1 MLACGH
7 RLQQFQVFAARV
19 VARAQARG
27 EQHSDRPLHGRYR
40 LRVTRSKAHTIK
52 PASITYSAM
61 LTACF
66 DCA

>member
-1 MLACGH
+1 MLAREY
-7 RLQQFQVFAARV
+7 RLQQFQAFAARV
-19 VARAQARG
+19 VARAQPRG
-27 EQHSDRPLHGRYR
+27 EQHSNRVLHCVYR
-40 LRVTRSKAHTIK
+40 LRVTLSKAHTIK

>member
-1 MLACGH
+1 MLACKH
-7 RLQQFQVFAARV
+7 RLQQFQAFAGRV
-19 VARAQARG
+19 VAPAQPRG
-27 EQHSDRPLHGRYR
+27 EQYSDRPLHGRYR

-52 PASITYSAM
+52 PVSITYSAM